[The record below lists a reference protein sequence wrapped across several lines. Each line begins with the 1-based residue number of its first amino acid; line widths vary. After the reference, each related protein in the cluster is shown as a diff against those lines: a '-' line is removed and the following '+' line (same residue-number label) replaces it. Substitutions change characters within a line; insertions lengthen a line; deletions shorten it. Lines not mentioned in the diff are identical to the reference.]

1 MEKLITL
8 FLTLLVTPLLAYDNQ
23 QVKLDLTLPEI
34 PFDYEQMDRDSK
46 LIKDWEE
53 RNRLKI
59 FDNLPRPYQQ
69 QINYSWKINAL
80 DMITTMYAL
89 DTHDNVKEGNPILG
103 EQPEMIEVFALKMI
117 VLPLIHQNSNEHQMV
132 WFNAVVTA
140 ATINNLYIINRYD

>member
-1 MEKLITL
+1 
-8 FLTLLVTPLLAYDNQ
+8 
-23 QVKLDLTLPEI
+23 
-34 PFDYEQMDRDSK
+34 MDRDSK

-59 FDNLPRPYQQ
+59 FDNLPRPYQE

-89 DTHDNVKEGNPILG
+89 DTHNNVKEANIILG
-103 EQPEMIEVFALKMI
+103 EQPELIEVFALKML
-117 VLPLIHQNSNEHQMV
+117 VLPIIHQNSNEHQMV

-140 ATINNLYIINRYD
+140 ATINNLYVINRYD

>member
-23 QVKLDLTLPEI
+23 EVKLDLTLPET

-46 LIKDWEE
+46 LIKDWED
-53 RNRLKI
+53 RNRLRL
-59 FDNLPRPYQQ
+59 FDNLPRPHQE

-103 EQPEMIEVFALKMI
+103 EQPEMIEVFALKSSLPNTI
-117 VLPLIHQNSNEHQMV
+117 KFLTKILLPLN
-132 WFNAVVTA
+132 
-140 ATINNLYIINRYD
+140 TINNILHLFFVLLR